1 MSQKFEMRNYA
12 MKETYV
18 YKITEEN
25 VDGCGEDAVEFIS
38 ANTPVSGRAALLFEE
53 CLRKSKLDYGNR
65 DFDTSSMVEE
75 ALKAF
80 SAQTGIKVELCAAP
94 YQGEFKF

>member
-1 MSQKFEMRNYA
+1 MSRKKGES
-12 MKETYV
+12 
-18 YKITEEN
+18 
-25 VDGCGEDAVEFIS
+25 DGGGDDYGQDAKAGNLLDAVEFIS